1 MDKDHVTIMHI
12 KYIGGDTMSKWM
24 TMKNASKELRVS
36 QSKISRLAKQ
46 KKIETK
52 DDPLDSRV
60 SLVDVDE
67 IRKLF
72 ELHNQLLGKSSVQD
86 KDPSEQVEDTL

>member
-1 MDKDHVTIMHI
+1 
-12 KYIGGDTMSKWM
+12 MSKWM